1 MAENKAGPKVTFI
14 VVTYVAGARGALKV
28 SEQIQSPSE
37 QNARIRADKLIAT
50 GKILGVDVVKQ
61 IADPEAGEYA
71 EPEYLLR
78 LGRVPEL
85 G

>member
-1 MAENKAGPKVTFI
+1 MAENKAGPKATFI

-28 SEQIQSPSE
+28 SDQIQSPSE
-37 QNARIRADKLIAT
+37 ENARIRAEKLMAA
-50 GKILGVDVVKQ
+50 GKVLGVDVIKQ
-61 IADPEAGEYA
+61 IADPEAGEYE
-71 EPEYLLR
+71 EPEYIVR